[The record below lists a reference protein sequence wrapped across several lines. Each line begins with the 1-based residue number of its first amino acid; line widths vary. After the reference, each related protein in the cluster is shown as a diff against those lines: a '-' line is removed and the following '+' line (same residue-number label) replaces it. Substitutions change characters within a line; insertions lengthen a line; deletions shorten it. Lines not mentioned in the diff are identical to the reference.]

1 MNRLR
6 PLLARFLPRGAIVL
20 SVLTLASYGMGLI
33 RDRLLTQTFG
43 AGAELDAYNA
53 AFILPELTLRVI
65 VASGLAAPF
74 IPIFVRLRHDDVE
87 AARAFGQTI
96 LTLAVLAMGV
106 SAAVLFVVAPATV
119 SFVAPGFGPDER
131 ELYTSLF
138 RVMCITP
145 VIFAAS
151 IALGEVLI
159 AERRFVP
166 YGLAPILYNAGLAA
180 GTLLLSDALG
190 IFGPA
195 VGAVAGAL
203 LHLAIRVW
211 GIRRTGFPIRPRL
224 EIRTAAIREFFL
236 LMLPKTGS
244 SPIEPLTYLFFT
256 NVASTLAAGS
266 VAVVNLAQNFQALPV
281 SLIGVAFSLAAFP
294 TLAAAYADGDRG
306 AFVRTLSTN
315 LLSIG
320 ALTIAAAAGLYVVG
334 GLAVGLLFGG
344 GRFDDEAVG
353 RTALVLGA
361 FAVSVPFESVG
372 HLLSR
377 AIYAT
382 RHTLLQVV
390 ASLVGFGVM
399 LATTPALVGSLD
411 IVAIPLGFALGSA
424 VRAAILVVVLVPRIR
439 RIGPAT
445 AA

>member
-6 PLLARFLPRGAIVL
+6 PLVARFLPRGALVL
-20 SVLTLASYGMGLI
+20 SVLTFASYGMGLV

-43 AGAELDAYNA
+43 AGGELDAYNA

-74 IPIFVRLRHDDVE
+74 IPIFARLRHDDVD

-119 SFVAPGFGPDER
+119 DFVAPGFEPAER
-131 ELYTSLF
+131 ELYASLF

-159 AERRFVP
+159 AERRFLP
-166 YGLAPILYNAGLAA
+166 YGLAPILYNAGLAG
-180 GTLLLSDALG
+180 GTLLLSDGLG

-211 GIRRTGFPIRPRL
+211 GIRRAGFPIRPRL
-224 EIRTAAIREFFL
+224 HVRTAAIREFFV

-294 TLAAAYADGDRG
+294 ALATAYADGDRG
-306 AFVRTLSTN
+306 AFTRTLATN

-320 ALTIAAAAGLYVVG
+320 ALTVAAAAGLFVVG
-334 GLAVGLLFGG
+334 GFAVGLLFGG
-344 GRFDDEAVG
+344 GRFDDDAVA

-361 FAVSVPFESVG
+361 FALSVPFESVG

-399 LATTPALVGSLD
+399 LLATPALIGDLD
-411 IVAIPLGFALGSA
+411 LVAIPLGFALGSA
-424 VRAAILVVVLVPRIR
+424 VKAAILVVVLVPRVRAIR
-439 RIGPAT
+439 PAP
-445 AA
+445 A

>member
-1 MNRLR
+1 MNGLR
-6 PLLARFLPRGAIVL
+6 PLVARFLPRGALVL
-20 SVLTLASYGMGLI
+20 SVLTFASYGMGLI

-43 AGAELDAYNA
+43 AGGELDAYNA

-74 IPIFVRLRHDDVE
+74 IPIFARLRHEDGD
-87 AARAFGQTI
+87 AARSFGQTI

-119 SFVAPGFGPDER
+119 EFVAPGFAPAER
-131 ELYTSLF
+131 VLYVSLF

-151 IALGEVLI
+151 IALGEILI

-166 YGLAPILYNAGLAA
+166 YGLAPILYNGGLAA
-180 GTLLLSDALG
+180 GTLLLSDGLG

-195 VGAVAGAL
+195 VGAVFGAL
-203 LHLAIRVW
+203 LHLGIRVW
-211 GIRRTGFPIRPRL
+211 GIRRAGFPIRPRL
-224 EIRTAAIREFFL
+224 QVRTNAIREFFV

-294 TLAAAYADGDRG
+294 ALSTAHAAGDRG
-306 AFVRTLSTN
+306 AFTRVLVTN
-315 LLSIG
+315 LVSISS
-320 ALTIAAAAGLYVVG
+320 LTVAAAVGLYVVG
-334 GLAVGLLFGG
+334 GFAVGVLFGG
-344 GRFDDEAVG
+344 GRFDDDAVA

-361 FAVSVPFESVG
+361 FALSVPFESVG

-382 RHTLLQVV
+382 RHTLLQVF
-390 ASLVGFGVM
+390 ASLVGFAVM
-399 LATTPALVGSLD
+399 LVATPALLGELE

-424 VRAAILVVVLVPRIR
+424 VKAAILVVVLVPRIR
-439 RIGPAT
+439 AIRPA